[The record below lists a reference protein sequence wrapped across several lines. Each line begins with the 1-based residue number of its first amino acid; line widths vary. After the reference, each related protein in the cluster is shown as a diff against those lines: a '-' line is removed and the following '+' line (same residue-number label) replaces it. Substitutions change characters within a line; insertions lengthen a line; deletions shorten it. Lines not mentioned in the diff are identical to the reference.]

1 MWSKKIEEKH
11 FLSYLE
17 SSKHLFFDP
26 NCSISLH
33 YALCTTLRVASSSL
47 DEVDKVVD
55 WVAGLGQEG
64 VRLGFKEVD
73 LLLRHPPRHQTREG
87 SHRPKMLEKYTFQI
101 LYSSFICRH
110 VTKL

>member
-1 MWSKKIEEKH
+1 MEQKNRGKTFSVIFRKLKTPIFRSKL
-11 FLSYLE
+11 F
-17 SSKHLFFDP
+17 HL
-26 NCSISLH
+26 I
-33 YALCTTLRVASSSL
+33 ALCTTIRVASSSL